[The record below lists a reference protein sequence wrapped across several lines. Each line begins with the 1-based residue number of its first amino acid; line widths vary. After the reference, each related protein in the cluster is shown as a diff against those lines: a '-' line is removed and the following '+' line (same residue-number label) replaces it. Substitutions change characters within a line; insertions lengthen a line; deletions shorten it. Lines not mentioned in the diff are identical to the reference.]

1 MLQDP
6 PAGSKRYLRP
16 MREAVRAAL
25 FSILENSVA
34 GARFLDLFA
43 GTGSVGIEAIS
54 RGAVSCIFVDSS
66 AEACTLIEKNLKTLG
81 LYAERLA
88 ATDPHPVSERALGQT
103 EIYQLDAFR
112 AIALFAR
119 QKREFELVFVG
130 PPYGAGMAARAL
142 LHLAEHH
149 ILSPGALVITEIF
162 KKEILAESYGALAR
176 TDARRYGD
184 NYLYF
189 YRWE

>member
-1 MLQDP
+1 MRVLSGRWGGRLLQDP

-25 FSILENSVA
+25 FSILGNSVA

-66 AEACTLIEKNLKTLG
+66 ADACALIEKNLKNLG
-81 LYAERLA
+81 LHERS
-88 ATDPHPVSERALGQT
+88 HPNVLT

-112 AIALFAR
+112 AIALFAQ
-119 QKREFELVFVG
+119 QKREFELVFLG
-130 PPYGAGMAARAL
+130 PPYGAGLAARAL
-142 LHLAEHH
+142 WHLAEHPL
-149 ILSPGALVITEIF
+149 LSPGALVITEIF
-162 KKEILAESYGALAR
+162 KKEILAENYGALAR

>member
-1 MLQDP
+1 MRVLSGRWGGRLLQDP

-25 FSILENSVA
+25 FSILGNSVA

-66 AEACTLIEKNLKTLG
+66 ADACALIEKNLKNLG
-81 LYAERLA
+81 LHERSQPKVL
-88 ATDPHPVSERALGQT
+88 T

-112 AIALFAR
+112 AIALFAQ
-119 QKREFELVFVG
+119 QKREFELVFLG
-130 PPYGAGMAARAL
+130 PPYGAGLAARAL
-142 LHLAEHH
+142 WHLAEHPL
-149 ILSPGALVITEIF
+149 LSPGALVITEIF
-162 KKEILAESYGALAR
+162 KKEILAENYGALAR